1 MIVKSATF
9 IAPRARKKCASD
21 ISVITSPLSGILVLA
36 TMLHKKGF
44 DVQFFD
50 ESYKIPD
57 YEKIDSDYIFITS
70 MSATATRAYE
80 LADFFKEKG
89 KKVVLGGLHVTFKQE
104 EALQHCDKVVL
115 GEGENVILDLIN
127 DKFKK
132 NVIQGS
138 PVLDMDSH
146 SNARL

>member
-1 MIVKSATF
+1 M
-9 IAPRARKKCASD
+9 
-21 ISVITSPLSGILVLA
+21 
-36 TMLHKKGF
+36 
-44 DVQFFD
+44 
-50 ESYKIPD
+50 
-57 YEKIDSDYIFITS
+57 
-70 MSATATRAYE
+70 
-80 LADFFKEKG
+80 
-89 KKVVLGGLHVTFKQE
+89 VLGGLHVTFKQE